1 MIRIKSRMPVTS
13 RYRLRWWLV
22 YWCLV
27 GCVLV
32 NTFALVQGPLIMT
45 FVVVII
51 QVVPFLLGGIPV
63 LWVFLLLIGKADLGV
78 WLTRRQYILC
88 LLMLLLF
95 GLSPTLLVYGSSVW
109 AAEYTLNTIGLR
121 YGVEVDILRK
131 GPGWHDDDAEWG
143 PGLNTTWRITA
154 RVKTENPKQLIMLL
168 ASDLEKHGWEG
179 GSVTETHYGFQCSNM
194 TIPRIP
200 FLGLLINTNNVF
212 HVWLPEDE
220 RVQTVDEVEIYF
232 SFDAVNP
239 FSSQCR
245 L

>member
-1 MIRIKSRMPVTS
+1 MQTTS

-22 YWCLV
+22 YWWLA

-32 NTFALVQGPLIMT
+32 NTFALIHGPLSMT
-45 FVVVII
+45 TLFII
-51 QVVPFLLGGIPV
+51 VQVVPSLLGGAFALWIV
-63 LWVFLLLIGKADLGV
+63 LLFINKAYLGV
-78 WLTRRQYILC
+78 WLTRWQYVLC
-88 LLMLLLF
+88 LLALWMF
-95 GLSPTLLVYGSSVW
+95 GLSPTLFVYSSSVW
-109 AAEYTLNTIGLR
+109 VAAQTLQTIESR
-121 YGVEVDILRK
+121 YEVIAYKLER
-131 GPGWHDDDAEWG
+131 GPDWSNDVEWG
-143 PGLNTTWRITA
+143 PGLRGTWDVWAT
-154 RVKTENPKQLIMLL
+154 VKPNSPRQFVLQL

>member
-1 MIRIKSRMPVTS
+1 MQTTS

-22 YWCLV
+22 YWWLA

-32 NTFALVQGPLIMT
+32 NTFALIHGPLSMT
-45 FVVVII
+45 TLFIII
-51 QVVPFLLGGIPV
+51 QVVPSLLGGAFALWIV
-63 LWVFLLLIGKADLGV
+63 LPFINKAYLGV
-78 WLTRRQYILC
+78 WLTRWQYVLC
-88 LLMLLLF
+88 LLALWMF
-95 GLSPTLLVYGSSVW
+95 GLSPTLFVYSSSVW
-109 AAEYTLNTIGLR
+109 VAAQTLQTIESR
-121 YGVEVDILRK
+121 YEVIAYKLER
-131 GPGWHDDDAEWG
+131 GPDWSNDVEWG
-143 PGLNTTWRITA
+143 PGLRGTWDVWAT
-154 RVKTENPKQLIMLL
+154 VKPNSPRQFVLQL